1 MFSFEKNSG
10 GKNPPGP
17 LSYITLNTKTEEE
30 LPPRSVL
37 YFYFLGSLKHL
48 LMVGLSSVGPITKGS
63 GTMWVLSTSMVQPGN
78 PGLPPGPGTGQ
89 RKAPL
94 TSGAISSLP
103 GVLL

>member
-37 YFYFLGSLKHL
+37 YFYFSQHL

-78 PGLPPGPGTGQ
+78 PGLLPGPGTGQ

-94 TSGAISSLP
+94 TSGDIFSLP